1 MGNRTIREWPRLEM
15 MQGDMA
21 SKIEFTR
28 HARER
33 REQIMRIQEAA
44 ETLGLTTETLRY
56 YERVGLIGSVARSE
70 GGQRNYTDEE
80 LEEISKI
87 TVLRR
92 GGISVE
98 DLTKIKLLLKE
109 NDEDEA
115 LRILTE
121 KISECRKR
129 IENTARA
136 LQALKGMEEEM
147 KWA

>member
-1 MGNRTIREWPRLEM
+1 MREKD
-15 MQGDMA
+15 G
-21 SKIEFTR
+21 S
-28 HARER
+28 
-33 REQIMRIQEAA
+33 EQIMRIQEAA

-70 GGQRNYTDEE
+70 GGQRNYADEE

-109 NDEDEA
+109 SDEDEA

>member
-1 MGNRTIREWPRLEM
+1 
-15 MQGDMA
+15 
-21 SKIEFTR
+21 
-28 HARER
+28 
-33 REQIMRIQEAA
+33 MRIQEAA

-109 NDEDEA
+109 SDEDEA

-121 KISECRKR
+121 MISECRKR
-129 IENTARA
+129 IENTSRA
-136 LQALKGMEEEM
+136 LQALKNMEEEM
-147 KWA
+147 KWV

>member
-1 MGNRTIREWPRLEM
+1 
-15 MQGDMA
+15 
-21 SKIEFTR
+21 
-28 HARER
+28 
-33 REQIMRIQEAA
+33 MRIQEAA

-109 NDEDEA
+109 SDEDEA

-121 KISECRKR
+121 KFYRFSDYLGTTSQMSELLGISSISGILRFGRYPAYHGISEPHLAVKSSKSVV
-129 IENTARA
+129 ENRPYY
-136 LQALKGMEEEM
+136 
-147 KWA
+147 